1 MTMRTFFLALI
12 LLGSICVSAQENE
25 SGWFAFGDSQ
35 TGRFASVD
43 ELNNAKKS
51 YKYRVAKEVFD
62 HLVEAAG
69 NSNMIRPRFE
79 MSPVPRMIAAAKG
92 DEALILLEEKA
103 YDICIGFGKDSLNA
117 MATLLGHEL
126 IHYYEKHN
134 WEDHFIREHQG
145 LTTADQIRDKKLANK
160 MLLETQA
167 DELGGLLA
175 HTAGYTTLTIA
186 PDLLSKLYE
195 GYSLPATSPTS
206 QYPSLEERRAI
217 AQNSMERLKELI
229 GVYDLA
235 GYFLATHQFDWARS
249 YYEYILN
256 KGGFQ
261 SREIYNNLGVAAA
274 LSAMSNRKQD
284 KPTFIYPMQLD
295 FSSRMASRGGGVDE
309 QTALLEEARRHFQA
323 AYDLDPEYLPAL
335 INMGCVYAELG
346 QWDDA
351 DDQARKALRNAKKAG
366 NNAAES
372 DALILTGIIQ
382 AVNQDKEGAKQ
393 SFTDAASIINNPLS
407 ELNLK
412 VLRGESLPPSQL
424 SGPISNEEQIDNF
437 DLDKLFASFLLERFV
452 PEKMISDIVGSFTYA
467 MSREANSTILVNTDM
482 SGKEIYGFVQV
493 TDANYSAASF
503 EGIKIGDPVSKV
515 IELYGAPSRRMSAIQ
530 GEVLVFMNQQI
541 VFRADRQG
549 KVVNWAVFRIKRS

>member
-1 MTMRTFFLALI
+1 MRSTLLVLI
-12 LLGSICVSAQENE
+12 LIGSISLTAQDNE

-51 YKYRVAKEVFD
+51 HKYRVAKEVFD

-103 YDICIGFGKDSLNA
+103 YDICVGFGSDSLNA
-117 MATLLGHEL
+117 LATLLGHEL

-145 LTTADQIRDKKLANK
+145 SSTADHIRDKKLSNK

-167 DELGGLLA
+167 DQLGGLLA
-175 HTAGYTTLTIA
+175 HTAGYSTLTIA
-186 PDLLSKLYE
+186 PDLLTKLYE

-206 QYPSLEERRAI
+206 QYPSLQERRAI
-217 AQNSMERLKELI
+217 AENSMERLKELI

-274 LSAMSNRKQD
+274 LSAMSAKRQD
-284 KPTFIYPMQLD
+284 KPSFIYPLQLD
-295 FSSRMASRGGGVDE
+295 FSSRMASRGGGADE

-335 INMGCVYAELG
+335 INMGCVHAELG

-366 NNAAES
+366 NKAAES

-382 AVNQDKEGAKQ
+382 ATNNDKEGAKQ
-393 SFTDAASIINNPLS
+393 SFTAAAEVSQNPLS
-407 ELNLK
+407 EMNLQ
-412 VLRGESLPPSQL
+412 VLRGESLPPPPL
-424 SGPISNEEQIDNF
+424 AGPVSSEEQIDNF
-437 DLDKLFASFLLERFV
+437 DLDKLFGLFLLERFV

-467 MSREANSTILVNTDM
+467 MSREAKSTILVNTDM
-482 SGKEIYGFVQV
+482 SGKEIYGFVQI
-493 TDANYSAASF
+493 TDPTYSAASF
-503 EGIKIGDPVSKV
+503 EGIKIGDPASKV
-515 IELYGAPSRRMSAIQ
+515 IELYGTPSRRMSSIQ
-530 GEVLVFMNQQI
+530 GEVLVYMNQQI
-541 VFRADRQG
+541 IFRANRQG
-549 KVVNWAVFRIKRS
+549 NVVNWAVFRIKRA